1 MNKKKFDQICR
12 LYPESLS
19 AEHILLAILQTV
31 ANSHK
36 CEVTL
41 QREQAKWV
49 KLFIHKNYTKNI
61 RCGIQKRGV
70 GIG

>member
-41 QREQAKWV
+41 HREQARWV
-49 KLFIHKNYTKNI
+49 HKFILEI
-61 RCGIQKRGV
+61 LMPQPLEAKR
-70 GIG
+70 